1 MQNSLHQIRL
11 LDELARRPNSINDLH
26 PLTKLL
32 TTIAY
37 LVVVVSF
44 DRYEVSAL
52 LPLVFYPVIIL
63 ALTDL
68 PVGEIMKR
76 IGWTLPFIIGV
87 GIFNPLFDHQSVSV
101 LGFSISQGWLTF
113 LSIFIKCVLTVAAG
127 VLLIATTGMEKLGA
141 ALRML
146 RVPKIFV
153 LQLLLTY
160 RYISVLGNE
169 LARMLRAYSMRA
181 PGQKGIKREAWGSLA
196 GNLLLRSFDRAQR
209 VYAAMCLRGF
219 TGDYHTGRLTPL
231 GRQDMIFM
239 AGWLAF
245 FIAARSYN
253 LPAWLGS
260 LLTGV
265 IN

>member
-1 MQNSLHQIRL
+1 MQNSWHEIRL
-11 LDELARRPNSINDLH
+11 LDELARRPNSINNLH

-44 DRYEVSAL
+44 GRYEISAL
-52 LPLVFYPVIIL
+52 LPLIFYPVIIL

-76 IGWTLPFIIGV
+76 IGWTLPFVIGV
-87 GIFNPLFDHQSVSV
+87 GIFNPIFDHHTVNV

-169 LARMLRAYSMRA
+169 LARMLRAYAMRA
-181 PGQKGIKREAWGSLA
+181 PGQKGIKREAWGSFA

-219 TGDYHTGRLTPL
+219 TGDYHTGRMTPP
-231 GRQDMIFM
+231 GCQDMIFV
-239 AGWLAF
+239 AGWLVF
-245 FIAARSYN
+245 FMAARRYD

-265 IN
+265 IS

>member
-11 LDELARRPNSINDLH
+11 LDEMARRPNPINNLH

-44 DRYEVSAL
+44 GRYEISPL

-68 PVGEIMKR
+68 PVGEILKR

-87 GIFNPLFDHQSVSV
+87 GIFNPVFDHQSIGF
-101 LGFSISQGWLTF
+101 LGLDISRGWLTF
-113 LSIFIKCVLTVAAG
+113 LSIFIKCILTVAAG
-127 VLLIATTGMEKLGA
+127 VLLIATTGMEELGA

-146 RVPKIFV
+146 RVPRIFV

-160 RYISVLGNE
+160 R
-169 LARMLRAYSMRA
+169 
-181 PGQKGIKREAWGSLA
+181 
-196 GNLLLRSFDRAQR
+196 
-209 VYAAMCLRGF
+209 
-219 TGDYHTGRLTPL
+219 
-231 GRQDMIFM
+231 
-239 AGWLAF
+239 
-245 FIAARSYN
+245 
-253 LPAWLGS
+253 
-260 LLTGV
+260 
-265 IN
+265 

>member
-11 LDELARRPNSINDLH
+11 LDDLARQPGLINDLH

-32 TTIAY
+32 TTLAY
-37 LVVVVSF
+37 LVAVVSF
-44 DRYEVSAL
+44 GRSEISAL
-52 LPLVFYPVIIL
+52 LSLVFYPLIIL

-76 IGWTLPFIIGV
+76 IGWTLPFVIGV
-87 GIFNPLFDHQSVSV
+87 GIFNPVFDHRTISL
-101 LGFSISQGWLTF
+101 LGLDISQGWVTF
-113 LSIFIKCVLTVAAG
+113 LSILIKCVLTVSAG

-146 RVPKIFV
+146 RIPRVFV

-160 RYISVLGNE
+160 RYISVLGDE
-169 LARMLRAYSMRA
+169 LARMLRAYSLRA
-181 PGQKGIKREAWGSLA
+181 PGQKGIKREAWGPFA
-196 GNLLLRSFDRAQR
+196 GNLLLRSLDRAQR

-219 TGDYHTGRLTPL
+219 SGDYNTGSVTPP
-231 GRQDMIFM
+231 GRRDMFFM
-239 AGWLAF
+239 TGWLAF
-245 FIAARSYN
+245 FIAARIWD
-253 LPAWLGS
+253 LPACLGS

-265 IN
+265 SR